1 MISHLPGN
9 CGARWFVLN
18 RLSGMGDPTLLTVDR
33 ALQVLLLFS
42 ESHPQWG
49 VVELSK
55 ALGTTTSSAHRLLDS
70 LAARGFL
77 RSDPNTRK
85 YLLGPALWQLTRL
98 WERTGALG
106 ALASQVLRPLAT
118 RTGRTAVLAIPD
130 GAHVRC
136 VAAVQGEVP
145 LRTQPLVGDL
155 FPAHAGAIS
164 RGYFAF
170 LPAQERRQLL
180 SGRVLG
186 RYTRLTRSDER
197 ALEALLAETL
207 ESGFAISAGEYDPE
221 TRAVAVPVF
230 LHGRVVGSLGLVE
243 STAQAPVEL
252 AALVPDLE
260 KAAGELTAL
269 IDHTV
274 ARHRPR
280 RKGA

>member
-1 MISHLPGN
+1 
-9 CGARWFVLN
+9 
-18 RLSGMGDPTLLTVDR
+18 MGDPTLLTVDR

-180 SGRVLG
+180 SGRGLG